1 MESTLDQLEI
11 KSRYLSKSLVFNNP
25 FTRIVDLGMHPFA
38 DTFISKNQLEYA
50 EPVFPLSCGLDE
62 KSGLIFNEYLTP
74 DSSRYNLYDY
84 SYTSSNSDF
93 SRKHWIEFAAYT
105 STVLNKSSRIMEVGS
120 NDGFLSLKLKDLGFE
135 ILGVDSSGAMA
146 KIANELGVETVEAT
160 FSHKIANDLQST
172 RGLFDCLIANNVL
185 NHANDPLDFLQGVD
199 QILAP
204 DGVFIF
210 EVPYWLDLFESGHFD
225 QIYHEHVSYFTVKS
239 IRSLLEPINFKIVK
253 ISHVD
258 YHGGSLR
265 VIAART
271 TNTSKN
277 EDASVRSMIE
287 SEVALGLFRAETYEQ
302 FRKRISIERARVMT
316 AIYDHVTRIPEIPII
331 GVGAAAKANT
341 LLNFYGLDSS
351 LLFAVTDSSP
361 FKQGKYTPLTRIP
374 IVSDDVFREFSEVTA
389 LILSWNLSDKLK
401 HTLLGLNPK
410 IRFLR

>member
-1 MESTLDQLEI
+1 
-11 KSRYLSKSLVFNNP
+11 
-25 FTRIVDLGMHPFA
+25 
-38 DTFISKNQLEYA
+38 
-50 EPVFPLSCGLDE
+50 
-62 KSGLIFNEYLTP
+62 
-74 DSSRYNLYDY
+74 
-84 SYTSSNSDF
+84 
-93 SRKHWIEFAAYT
+93 
-105 STVLNKSSRIMEVGS
+105 MEVGS

>member
-11 KSRYLSKSLVFNNP
+11 KSRYLAKSLVFNNP

-38 DTFISKNQLEYA
+38 DTFISKDQLEYA

-74 DSSRYNLYDY
+74 DSTRYNLYDY

-93 SRKHWIEFAAYT
+93 SRKHWGEFAGFINKI
-105 STVLNKSSRIMEVGS
+105 LEKSSRIIEIGS
-120 NDGFLSLKLKDLGFE
+120 NDGFLALKLKELGFE
-135 ILGVDSSGAMA
+135 VLGVDSSAAMA

-160 FSHKIANDLQST
+160 FSHKISIDLLST
-172 RGLFDCLIANNVL
+172 RGEFNCLIANNVL
-185 NHANDPLDFLQGVD
+185 NHANDPLNFLQGVD

-204 DGVFIF
+204 DGVFVF

-239 IRSLLEPINFKIVK
+239 IKSLLELINFKIVK

-265 VIAART
+265 VTAARA
-271 TNTSKN
+271 TNTSAT
-277 EDASVRSMIE
+277 EDVSVSSMIE
-287 SEVALGLFRAETYEQ
+287 SECALGLFREETYVQ

-316 AIYDHVTRIPEIPII
+316 TIYDHMTRSPEVPII

-374 IVSDDVFREFSEVTA
+374 IVSDEVFQDFSEVTA

-401 HTLLGLNPK
+401 HMLLELNPK
-410 IRFLR
+410 IGFLR